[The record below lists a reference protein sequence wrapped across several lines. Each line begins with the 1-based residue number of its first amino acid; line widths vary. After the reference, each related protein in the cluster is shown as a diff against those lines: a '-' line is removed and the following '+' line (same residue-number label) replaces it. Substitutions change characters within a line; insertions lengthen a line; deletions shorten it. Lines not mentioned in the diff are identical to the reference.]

1 MDYKGYKLLDKIILV
16 CRDTP
21 EHDDSHGHNSRANCY
36 QAYLVDPANS
46 KQLESARYWAEW
58 TEYGPSYK
66 NNDGKW
72 VRDYEIEHAPV
83 EFEFDN
89 NGFILELLDC
99 AGGSSQGGKLSFW
112 NCLVKK
118 DGKTFKIGINSDML
132 LDLLKNAV
140 FDKGVCQSSLI
151 FITQNGKVGMTAEGS
166 DTYKQCIA
174 DRELKQTLKSSMVS
188 KFSFGDIL
196 RTTTIEEVYLGTL
209 TRYYTFDPG
218 RNVSRYTR
226 DYDLRDCTITRLARP
241 VKYHLFDTINS
252 QTKLSDF
259 LNQYSASY
267 YTRPDFKKSCPKRV
281 ITGKFDLDITQ
292 EEFYKGFIDS
302 AYAFD
307 TWLEY
312 YFRINSYARNEYHTD
327 KERQR
332 AEDIAFYY
340 FLGTTP
346 FGCNTEPFDL
356 PNDIKSRIQRTG
368 IKYVE
373 E

>member
-21 EHDDSHGHNSRANCY
+21 EREDSHGHNSRADCY
-36 QAYLVDPANS
+36 QAYLVDPSSTN
-46 KQLESARYWAEW
+46 QLEFARRWATW

-72 VRDYEIEHAPV
+72 VRDYEIAHAPV
-83 EFEFDN
+83 EFEFEN

-118 DGKTFKIGINSDML
+118 DSKTFKIGINSDML

-174 DRELKQTLKSSMVS
+174 DRELKQTLKSGMVS
-188 KFSFGDIL
+188 KFSFGDTL
-196 RTTTIEEVYLGTL
+196 MTTTLEEVYLGTL
-209 TRYYTFDPG
+209 TKYYTFDPG

-226 DYDLRDCTITRLARP
+226 DYDLRDCTLIKLAKP
-241 VKYHLFDTINS
+241 IKYHIFDTITVG
-252 QTKLSDF
+252 QTKLSNFIDRYKAS
-259 LNQYSASY
+259 QYSY
-267 YTRPDFKKSCPKRV
+267 PDFKKSCPKRA
-281 ITGKFDLDITQ
+281 ITGKINLDITQ
-292 EEFYKGFIDS
+292 EEFYKQ
-302 AYAFD
+302 
-307 TWLEY
+307 L
-312 YFRINSYARNEYHTD
+312 TD
-327 KERQR
+327 KIYDFD
-332 AEDIAFYY
+332 AWLDYYMKHYLNPTDNGALYY
-340 FLGTTP
+340 FLGSMSFGVDTKP
-346 FGCNTEPFDL
+346 FELSNEL
-356 PNDIKSRIQRTG
+356 MYKIKAAG